1 MSVVVIPK
9 SAVLSARSCELTGHI
24 PHAPYGHDA
33 TLTLAL
39 ALYSEQQLA
48 SRSRWAGYLQSLPPE
63 QSWNGIA
70 LFWGAALRDPLSPHD
85 TSDDGRRTGSR
96 RSLDVD
102 SDAIEARQWL
112 RGTEAEAH
120 LFLPGPG
127 RTPLLDDI
135 LGFYY
140 SVAESLLERARLSPS
155 EKGFRH
161 AYALVSSRAFMV
173 DAYHGLAMVPIAD
186 AFNHAQENSIHLQ
199 SDHDVCTS
207 CGSLSECPHD
217 AESREEVS
225 PSAPG
230 ADTADPENT
239 CEMVVN
245 AAVGPGEEIFNTY
258 GAKLTNAELLVRYG
272 FMLDANDNDIL
283 TWTTEEIW
291 DAAGAALADLRP
303 RRWDNDA
310 GYGACMEILRD
321 WQNDAGWADS
331 GLVID
336 TESDE
341 NRNRLYM
348 TADGVLSHKL
358 WLAIALAALPRQ
370 DAMIDV
376 AFTRQLI
383 ERVAWVQTQME
394 QGQTRARNEGSDED
408 DDAYKVLDRLIRTIG
423 ALCTRRLDR
432 ISRLNVEQQDDRGL
446 GLHSAVVGKYIDD
459 LDAAQQKTHLA
470 VTLAL
475 GEISIV
481 ESCVAVWDDLAAIG
495 AIQAE

>member
-1 MSVVVIPK
+1 
-9 SAVLSARSCELTGHI
+9 
-24 PHAPYGHDA
+24 
-33 TLTLAL
+33 
-39 ALYSEQQLA
+39 
-48 SRSRWAGYLQSLPPE
+48 
-63 QSWNGIA
+63 
-70 LFWGAALRDPLSPHD
+70 
-85 TSDDGRRTGSR
+85 
-96 RSLDVD
+96 
-102 SDAIEARQWL
+102 
-112 RGTEAEAH
+112 
-120 LFLPGPG
+120 
-127 RTPLLDDI
+127 
-135 LGFYY
+135 
-140 SVAESLLERARLSPS
+140 
-155 EKGFRH
+155 
-161 AYALVSSRAFMV
+161 
-173 DAYHGLAMVPIAD
+173 
-186 AFNHAQENSIHLQ
+186 
-199 SDHDVCTS
+199 VCTS

-217 AESREEVS
+217 GESHEEVS
-225 PSAPG
+225 PPAPG
-230 ADTADPENT
+230 ADTADPEN
-239 CEMVVN
+239 
-245 AAVGPGEEIFNTY
+245 
-258 GAKLTNAELLVRYG
+258 TNAELLVRYG

-303 RRWDNDA
+303 RRWDNDP
-310 GYGACMEILRD
+310 GYDACMEILRN

-408 DDAYKVLDRLIRTIG
+408 DDAYKALDRLIRTIR
-423 ALCTRRLDR
+423 ALCARRLDR

-446 GLHSAVVGKYIDD
+446 GLHSAVVGKHIDD

-495 AIQAE
+495 VIQAE